1 MFCKKIKQWPLAP
14 NLWDLLITHA
24 NLARR
29 VTFFS
34 KMAFGKCRRVWRVW
48 KMTIFGE
55 CEFGEYSI
63 KTLAPSQCTF
73 QAWYIWAIL
82 AKLAKLAKYHDKYFG
97 KCEFGKYSKK
107 SLASLASLAS
117 HKKFQNCHFGKC
129 EYSPKMD
136 IFCRVLELAKFACE
150 WPFLKKN
157 NRKCKKVISNKDITA
172 SQALVQR
179 KSNIFWKQL
188 FSEDKSF
195 LLTWEMLFTYYF
207 AKILLVFVT
216 SDIFVCSI

>member
-14 NLWDLLITHA
+14 NSWDSLITHA

-48 KMTIFGE
+48 QMTIFGE

-63 KTLAPSQCTF
+63 KTLAPSQRTC
-73 QAWYIWAIL
+73 QAWYICAIL

-107 SLASLASLAS
+107 LGEFGKSSESQKNSKIVTLASASTRQ
-117 HKKFQNCHFGKC
+117 KWIFFV
-129 EYSPKMD
+129 EYSNSLNL
-136 IFCRVLELAKFACE
+136 RASGHS
-150 WPFLKKN
+150 LKKN

-188 FSEDKSF
+188 FSEDKSL
-195 LLTWEMLFTYYF
+195 LLTWEMLFFYYF
-207 AKILLVFVT
+207 AKIILVFVT